1 VTATW
6 PAVLHARSHF
16 MSGGAPGNGEASPGD
31 HLQSTYHYWLVGHQ
45 LEHGRAPWRDPYTF
59 QPEAKPQPN
68 YAGWPFG
75 FLFWPLGAA
84 FGLVAGWNLLQLV
97 VYVLA
102 GAFACAWLRELGLPR
117 APALAGG
124 LVFAV
129 APYRVQQSVGHLL
142 GPISILL
149 PLSLWAFERARRGS
163 GWWLS
168 LSGAAVASIPLSGQV
183 HLALGAI
190 PFVLAY
196 AVCRTRDRR
205 LVVGAA
211 AGAVAAIG
219 AGLLVR
225 ETLIKGSTESGG
237 RKLAEITRYSAN
249 VGDLFSRHL
258 EHGRSEQFVFVG
270 WLTPLLALAG
280 LVLLVRA
287 RRYALAAL
295 LAVGVLVPV
304 VLALGTNTP
313 LYSALWHALPPF
325 RFPRVPERLLPIACL
340 CIAGLVAFALARA
353 RVAVAVVAIALL
365 LVDLHVQ
372 VYRESAAGH
381 PDPVAYHGPGRVLEL
396 PVFDPSVH
404 YGSVYL
410 WYDTASQRER
420 PGGYSTTAP
429 RAAKHTADRL
439 QRLNCGDWSGDTATE
454 LDRLGVRAIAL
465 HLGLYD
471 RVDASGSAAWFA
483 WQSLL
488 DHGWRVQ
495 STAGPVWLFEHRD
508 GGLSTTLRAPN
519 PTTAVFCQGWYGDT
533 GDGRYMS
540 ETHAPFWIHG
550 TGRVSLR
557 FAPSD
562 LRPTVAVQRGRAGWR
577 LVTVDVPHL
586 RRLPGENK
594 RVGAKLLP

>member
-1 VTATW
+1 
-6 PAVLHARSHF
+6 

-117 APALAGG
+117 ASALAGG

-163 GWWLS
+163 GWWLA
-168 LSGAAVASIPLSGQV
+168 LSGAAMASIPLSGQV

-225 ETLIKGSTESGG
+225 ETLIEGSTESGG

-249 VGDLFSRHL
+249 VGDLFSRDL

-340 CIAGLVAFALARA
+340 CIAGLVAFALSRA

-372 VYRESAAGH
+372 VYRESAAGD

-429 RAAKHTADRL
+429 RAAKDTADRL
-439 QRLNCGDWSGDTATE
+439 QRLNCGDWSGDTAGE

-471 RVDASGSAAWFA
+471 RADASGSAVWFA

-488 DHGWRVQ
+488 DHGWTVQ
-495 STAGPVWLFEHRD
+495 RTAGPVWLFEHRG
-508 GGLSTTLRAPN
+508 GGLRTTLRAPN

-533 GDGRYMS
+533 SDGRYMS

-562 LRPTVAVQRGRAGWR
+562 LRPTVAVQRGRGGWR
-577 LVTVDVPHL
+577 LVTVDVPQL